1 MKLGHGEK
9 CGRSLNI
16 QQQCCLGEGTGI
28 FEDGGDEKQICT
40 IDISVRLY
48 FIFYMASIL
57 VYETYKENRPS

>member
-9 CGRSLNI
+9 YGRSLNL

-40 IDISVRLY
+40 IDLLNFCKTVLY
-48 FIFYMASIL
+48 IL
-57 VYETYKENRPS
+57 YDEYPCV